1 MSDNQPEV
9 TSTEQVRIRRAPR
22 YARFIILG
30 GALGAIVTIALTLA
44 FEPDP
49 QVGYPALLGYF
60 LLFGIPAGVL
70 LGSLVA
76 LVLDAASRRR
86 ARTGEAQHTVVESA
100 PVEGELLD

>member
-1 MSDNQPEV
+1 MSDIQPEV
-9 TSTEQVRIRRAPR
+9 TTTEEVRVRRAPR

-30 GALGAIVTIALTLA
+30 GALGAVVTIALTLA

-49 QVGYPALLGYF
+49 QVGYAALVGYF

-70 LGSLVA
+70 LGCLVA
-76 LVLDAASRRR
+76 LILDAASRRR
-86 ARTGEAQHTVVESA
+86 ARSATAEHTVTEAA